1 MSTLSGVVTLEG
13 RPVLVA
19 GGTRGIGLAV
29 ARALRAAGA
38 DLLIAG
44 RSTERGR
51 AAADELGAE
60 FCPADLATEAGV
72 ADLHA
77 KALARWGQGPEL
89 LVNTLGAFE
98 LAPLHQA
105 SIESFDRQIAANLR
119 APFLLIRAFL
129 AEMRTRGRGHIVTI
143 GSIAGRHAFPNNGA
157 YSASKFGVRGL
168 HAVLAEELRGTGV
181 RATLIEPAATDTPL
195 WDDID
200 RASNPGLPRR
210 ETMMDPDA
218 VAAAVVF
225 AATQNPAVSVPNLIV
240 ERS

>member
-1 MSTLSGVVTLEG
+1 MNGAAESLKG
-13 RPVLVA
+13 RPAVVA
-19 GGTRGIGLAV
+19 GGTRGIGLSI

-44 RSTERGR
+44 RSPERAL
-51 AAADELGAE
+51 AAAQDLDANV
-60 FCPADLATEAGV
+60 CVADLATETGV

-77 KALARWGQGPEL
+77 RAAVLWGNAGPDV
-89 LVNTLGAFE
+89 LVNALGAFD
-98 LAPLHQA
+98 LAPLHETSA
-105 SIESFDRQIAANLR
+105 ESFDRQIAMNLR

-129 AEMRTRGRGHIVTI
+129 AGMRERGRGHIVTL
-143 GSIAGRHAFPNNGA
+143 GSIAGRRAFANNGA

-168 HAVLAEELRGTGV
+168 HAVLAEELRGSGV

-200 RASNPGLPRR
+200 RASNPGLPTR
-210 ETMMDPDA
+210 EQMMAPDA
-218 VAAAVVF
+218 VAAAVIF
-225 AATQNPAVSVPNLIV
+225 AVTQNRSVAVPNLIV